1 MGLEEALF
9 PGIPQLIITILTY
22 MLIIGLLYYR
32 GDIAPEPNLDSVLTE
47 ENNMLEM
54 LRIIII
60 LSMISGTFAVVPWIL
75 VSFVLIPVT
84 GALLFLRHGFYWN

>member
-1 MGLEEALF
+1 MGMNSALF
-9 PGIPQLIITILTY
+9 PGPLQLVITILTY
-22 MLIIGLLYYR
+22 VLIIGLLYYR
-32 GDIAPEPNLDSVLTE
+32 GETAPEPELDSVLTE
-47 ENNMLEM
+47 ESNMLEM

-84 GALLFLRHGFYWN
+84 GALLFLRYGFYWN